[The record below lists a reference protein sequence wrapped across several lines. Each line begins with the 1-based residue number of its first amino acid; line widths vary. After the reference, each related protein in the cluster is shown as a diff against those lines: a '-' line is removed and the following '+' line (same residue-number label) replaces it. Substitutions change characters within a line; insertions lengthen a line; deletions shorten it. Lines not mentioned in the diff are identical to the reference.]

1 MLKFLEHFIDVHLR
15 CDGMHGHIQTLL
27 KIKERAFSFSVMVV
41 VATTFSLILWKNFFF
56 QIIKLKKNSSNKS
69 LH

>member
-1 MLKFLEHFIDVHLR
+1 
-15 CDGMHGHIQTLL
+15 
-27 KIKERAFSFSVMVV
+27 MVV